1 VRWSARI
8 FSWSE
13 NGGKTILALFEWWYA
28 VICGK
33 KPTICTLTLWWYS
46 HSIVYALLLANNCE
60 VMFISSA
67 SLGWQSKSQGRVW
80 MIASPADHFQS
91 ATFCA
96 NISGKVKKNR
106 SWAAWGINDESSY
119 TVWRASNHCVDKIS
133 QQMPIM
139 AKKPVKFDH
148 AIVYQI
154 VGGYSAKA
162 NGKNFFINTYTF
174 ALL

>member
-13 NGGKTILALFEWWYA
+13 NGGKTILALFEWWNA

-96 NISGKVKKNR
+96 NISGKVKKKQILSSMRNKWR
-106 SWAAWGINDESSY
+106 IIIHSLTSKQSLCRQNLPTDANYGEEASEIRPCNSLPDSWRIFCKS
-119 TVWRASNHCVDKIS
+119 
-133 QQMPIM
+133 
-139 AKKPVKFDH
+139 
-148 AIVYQI
+148 
-154 VGGYSAKA
+154 
-162 NGKNFFINTYTF
+162 
-174 ALL
+174 